1 MFGTRRATEV
11 FANRLVLLVTLG
23 AMAAPALALG
33 QAAPAQD
40 AAALA
45 KKLSNPVADLVSIPL
60 QFNWAQGVGPEDDTR
75 FILNVQPVIPLS
87 MGPKWNMIMRVIM
100 PFIGQPPLTE
110 GGAAATGLGDV
121 LASFF
126 FSPKESSVIWGVGP
140 ALGLPSTAEATLG
153 SGKWLAG
160 PTFVV
165 LKQSRGLTYGALA
178 NQVWS
183 VAGNS
188 SRADVSQL
196 FVQPFLSYTSK
207 AAVSFTI
214 NSEST
219 HNWEAA
225 SGNKWTIPVNLMVA
239 KMATFGPFPASY
251 GGGIGYY
258 LDKPAGGPDWQ
269 LRGIITVLL
278 PKR

>member
-1 MFGTRRATEV
+1 MKATSRTNQAIMRFTLWV
-11 FANRLVLLVTLG
+11 VLLTTWATVPG
-23 AMAAPALALG
+23 WA
-33 QAAPAQD
+33 QAAPQD

-45 KKLSNPVADLVSIPL
+45 KKLSNPVADMVSIPL

-87 MGPKWNMIMRVIM
+87 MGPNWNMIMRVIM
-100 PFIGQPPLTE
+100 PFIGQPALSP

-126 FSPKESSVIWGVGP
+126 FSPKESSVTWGVGP
-140 ALGLPSTAEATLG
+140 ALGLPSTAEPTLG
-153 SGKWLAG
+153 VGKWLAG

-165 LKQSRGLTYGALA
+165 LKQSGGWTYGGLA

-183 VAGNS
+183 IAGNS
-188 SRADVSQL
+188 SRSDVSQL
-196 FVQPFLSYTSK
+196 FVQPFISRTSK
-207 AAVSFTI
+207 SAVTVSL
-214 NSEST
+214 NSET
-219 HNWEAA
+219 LHNWNAA
-225 SGNKWTIPVNLMVA
+225 SGNKWTIPVNFVVT

-258 LDKPAGGPDWQ
+258 LDKPEGGPDWQ
-269 LRGIITVLL
+269 LRGVIAVIL